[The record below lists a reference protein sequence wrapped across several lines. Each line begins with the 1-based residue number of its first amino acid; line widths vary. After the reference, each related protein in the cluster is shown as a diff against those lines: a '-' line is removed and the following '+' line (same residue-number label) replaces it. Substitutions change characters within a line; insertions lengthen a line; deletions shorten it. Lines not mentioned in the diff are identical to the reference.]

1 MVLGYI
7 VVRRSA
13 IGCRGPVGM
22 RKKNIKESG
31 IDNIKLKT
39 KEIQPLTEHRGIE
52 ILWKLVRNKW
62 EKENSLLFYWN
73 KL

>member
-39 KEIQPLTEHRGIE
+39 KEIQP
-52 ILWKLVRNKW
+52 
-62 EKENSLLFYWN
+62 
-73 KL
+73 